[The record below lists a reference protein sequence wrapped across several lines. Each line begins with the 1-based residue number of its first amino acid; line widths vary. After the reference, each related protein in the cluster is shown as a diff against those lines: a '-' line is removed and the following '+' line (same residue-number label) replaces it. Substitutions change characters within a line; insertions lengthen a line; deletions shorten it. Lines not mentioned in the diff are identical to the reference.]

1 MKKLWCAAV
10 RFLGLWRKVQSS
22 EDKDRLRY
30 MYFDTG
36 LDYHIAARFAVI
48 EQFNP
53 LAANLFH
60 HAIEMY
66 LKGALCRTHD
76 EYQRRKLGHK
86 LRKIW
91 KRFRVAYPDPALNKF
106 DQCVSEL
113 DKYERIRYPEE
124 VLRKG
129 MASTINL
136 SRGAQPAPSMVGPGR
151 PEARYDLFVDE
162 LDALAKEIFV
172 KASVN
177 ARAFTMTLRPSALGY
192 LQNQNQ
198 SAIW

>member
-1 MKKLWCAAV
+1 
-10 RFLGLWRKVQSS
+10 
-22 EDKDRLRY
+22 
-30 MYFDTG
+30 MYFETG
-36 LDYHIAARFAVI
+36 LYYHTTARFAIV

-66 LKGALCRTHD
+66 LKGALCQTLD
-76 EYQRRKLGHK
+76 EHQRRNLGHR
-86 LRKIW
+86 LRKMW
-91 KRFRVAYPDPALNKF
+91 KRFKAAHPDPVLNRF
-106 DQCVSEL
+106 NQCISEL

-124 VLRKG
+124 MLRQG
-129 MASTINL
+129 MFSTINW
-136 SRGAQPAPSMVGPGR
+136 SRSMQPAQSTIGPKR
-151 PEARYDLFVDE
+151 SETRYDLFVDE

-177 ARAFTMTLRPSALGY
+177 APAFTGRLRPSALRY